1 MGMGTKWIE
10 YKGKKILYQD
20 YRGLT
25 ASEVMETLE
34 LTGRMMT
41 ECPTRLVCLS
51 NVENMVITSEFMT
64 RSKELGKQIF
74 DLKSEKTAL
83 VGINGLKRIFYEAYI
98 RFVNNKNKKMATFET
113 ETEAM
118 DWLVS

>member
-1 MGMGTKWIE
+1 MGTKWIE

-25 ASEVMETLE
+25 APEVMETLE

-41 ECPTRLVCLS
+41 ECPTKLICLS
-51 NVENMVITSEFMT
+51 NVENMVITSEFMA

-74 DLKSEKTAL
+74 DLKSEKTAM
-83 VGINGLKRIFYEAYI
+83 VGIKGLKRIFYEAYI
-98 RFVNNKNKKMATFET
+98 HFINNKNKKMATFET
-113 ETEAM
+113 ETEALE
-118 DWLVS
+118 WLISS